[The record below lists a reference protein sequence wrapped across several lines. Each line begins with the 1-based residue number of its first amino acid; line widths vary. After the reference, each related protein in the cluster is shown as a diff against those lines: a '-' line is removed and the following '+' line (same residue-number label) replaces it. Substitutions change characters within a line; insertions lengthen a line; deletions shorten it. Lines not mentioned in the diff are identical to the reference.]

1 MDGKAIRIKHLQEK
15 PAMADIRNIF
25 MHVLEMVLPEPALKR
40 YVKYTQGNNIL
51 MVAGKKYNLSNYEQ
65 IVVVGG
71 GKAAKRTG
79 AALVNILGDKIPPE
93 F

>member
-51 MVAGKKYNLSNYEQ
+51 MVAGKKYNLSNYER
-65 IVVVGG
+65 ISGRG
-71 GKAAKRTG
+71 RRKSS
-79 AALVNILGDKIPPE
+79 
-93 F
+93 